1 MTALEPGQHD
11 PLDGLHRYE
20 VRPFA
25 LRDMP
30 WDDVMDRDDD
40 YGPFVKYADLPA
52 LIARVVERERGK
64 ALADRDREWVEALA
78 AVEMYSVEGYAEV
91 WRQLLGPALAQF
103 AEPHV
108 SEFLSWAASLAAAA
122 PAEGTPE

>member
-11 PLDGLHRYE
+11 PLAGLHRYE

-64 ALADRDREWVEALA
+64 ALAEAAQAVLDMHVAANDFQCCSGRDDRHNVL
-78 AVEMYSVEGYAEV
+78 VVAESAI
-91 WRQLLGPALAQF
+91 R
-103 AEPHV
+103 
-108 SEFLSWAASLAAAA
+108 SLAAAR
-122 PAEGTPE
+122 PAEGTPGDA